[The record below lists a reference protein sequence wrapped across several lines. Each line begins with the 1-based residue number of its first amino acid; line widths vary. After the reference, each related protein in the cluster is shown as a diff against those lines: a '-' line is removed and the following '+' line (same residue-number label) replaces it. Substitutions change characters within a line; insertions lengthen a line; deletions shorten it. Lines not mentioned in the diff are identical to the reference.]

1 MRRRQF
7 LGALIASTGVPALSW
22 ADAGNPMFLAAAR
35 EADGAYALFGLD
47 KAGQD
52 LFRIP
57 LPTRGHAATAHPSA
71 PEAVAFARRPG
82 TYALVIDCVNG
93 AVTHRL
99 QAPQG
104 RHFYGH
110 GAFIAG
116 GDLLVTSENDIATG
130 QGMLGLWSRREGYRR
145 VGERASG
152 GIGPHEILHLGDDV
166 LAVANGG
173 IHTHPDRGRDKL
185 NLDTMRPNL
194 SYVTLDGVQE
204 VVTLAPEL
212 HQLSIRHLAA
222 QDGQVAFAM
231 QYQGDLSDEV
241 PLLGLHRRG
250 APPVLAQAGFA
261 EQLAMKGY
269 AGSVA
274 IAGGEVAITSPRGGR
289 VHLFDRA
296 GGFLRRTL
304 RRDVCGVAAGAQGL
318 IVTDGMGGVLQLDT
332 EEARALRKAPRAWDN
347 HLIRLG

>member
-7 LGALIASTGVPALSW
+7 LGALIASAGVPALSW
-22 ADAGNPMFLAAAR
+22 ADAGDPMFLAAAR

-47 KAGQD
+47 QAGQD

-57 LPTRGHAATAHPSA
+57 LPTRGHAATAHPSV

-82 TYALVIDCVNG
+82 TYALVIDCVGG

-99 QAPQG
+99 QAPKG

-110 GAFIAG
+110 GAFIAD

-130 QGMLGLWSRREGYRR
+130 QGVLGLWSRREGYRR

-152 GIGPHEILHLGDDV
+152 GVGPHEILHLGNDI

-173 IHTHPDRGRDKL
+173 IHTHPDRGREKL
-185 NLDTMRPNL
+185 NLGTMRPNL

-222 QDGQVAFAM
+222 QGGQVAFAM
-231 QYQGDLSDEV
+231 QYQGDPSDEV

-250 APPVLAQAGFA
+250 AAPVLAQADFP

-274 IAGGEVAITSPRGGR
+274 SAGDEVASTSPRGGR

-296 GGFLRRTL
+296 GGFVRSTL
-304 RRDVCGVAAGAQGL
+304 RRDVCGVSAGAQGL
-318 IVTDGMGGVLQLDT
+318 VVTDGMGGVLRLDA
-332 EEARALRKAPRAWDN
+332 EGARALRKAPRAWDN